1 MDAIRID
8 TAQNVGVDY
17 EVASLGDRGLA
28 WFFDGLI
35 LAGYILGVMLI
46 AQLVDM
52 DTWNMPGWFIMLVLG
67 LPYLL
72 YDLIC
77 EVTMN
82 GQSIGKRARKIK
94 VARLDGGRPG
104 LGQYIM
110 RQVLRPID
118 GFSYLGALVILIN
131 GRGQRLGDLAA
142 GTCVVSTRKRTSLDD
157 TLLVEVE
164 QGHVPLYPEAVRLTD
179 GQAQL
184 IKEVLYKNRGDNRAL
199 ILLQASE
206 KVQALL
212 NVRTDQRPQ
221 DFLLRVLK
229 DYVHLTGK

>member
-35 LAGYILGVMLI
+35 LAGYVIGVFILLGLGT
-46 AQLVDM
+46 LNF
-52 DTWNMPGWFIMLVLG
+52 WNYPGWLLAIIVG

-72 YDLIC
+72 YDLIS

-94 VARLDGGRPG
+94 VARLDGGRPS

-110 RQVLRPID
+110 RWVLRPID
-118 GFSYLGALVILIN
+118 SFSYLGALVILIN

-142 GTCVVSTRKRTSLDD
+142 GTCVVSMRKRTSLDD

-184 IKEVLYKNRGDNRAL
+184 VKEVLYKNRGDNRAL

>member
-28 WFFDGLI
+28 YFFDALI
-35 LAGYILGVMLI
+35 LVGYELGMLWLVFATDLHRVFPEWMGWI
-46 AQLVDM
+46 A
-52 DTWNMPGWFIMLVLG
+52 FG
-67 LPYLL
+67 LPIML
-72 YDLIC
+72 YDLIS
-77 EVTMN
+77 EVLMN

-94 VARLDGGRPG
+94 VARLDGGRPS

-118 GFSYLGALVILIN
+118 GISYLGALVILIN

-142 GTCVVSTRKRTSLDD
+142 GTCVVSMRKRTSLDD

-206 KVQALL
+206 KVQGLL

>member
-35 LAGYILGVMLI
+35 LAGYVIGVLVLLSLGTLNY
-46 AQLVDM
+46 
-52 DTWNMPGWFIMLVLG
+52 WNYPGWLLAIIIG

-72 YDLIC
+72 YDLIS
-77 EVTMN
+77 EVAMN

-94 VARLDGGRPG
+94 VARLDGGRPS

-118 GFSYLGALVILIN
+118 GISYLGALVILIN

-142 GTCVVSTRKRTSLDD
+142 GTCVVSMRKRTSLDD

-164 QGHVPLYPEAVRLTD
+164 PGHVPLYPEAVRLTD

>member
-35 LAGYILGVMLI
+35 LAGYVIGVFLLLGLGT
-46 AQLVDM
+46 LNY
-52 DTWNMPGWFIMLVLG
+52 WNYPGWLLAIIIG

-72 YDLIC
+72 YDLIS

-94 VARLDGGRPG
+94 VARMDGGRPS
-104 LGQYIM
+104 LGQYVM
-110 RQVLRPID
+110 RWVLRPID
-118 GFSYLGALVILIN
+118 SISYLGALVILIN

-142 GTCVVSTRKRTSLDD
+142 GTCVVSMRKRTSLDD
-157 TLLVEVE
+157 TLLVQVE

>member
-28 WFFDGLI
+28 WFFDGLV
-35 LAGYILGVMLI
+35 LVGYE
-46 AQLVDM
+46 
-52 DTWNMPGWFIMLVLG
+52 LG
-67 LPYLL
+67 LLWLVFAAELQRVFPDWVGWIIFGLPFML
-72 YDLIC
+72 YDLVS
-77 EVTMN
+77 EVLMN

-94 VARLDGGRPG
+94 VARLDGGRPS

-118 GFSYLGALVILIN
+118 GISYLGALVILIN

-142 GTCVVSTRKRTSLDD
+142 GTCVVSMRKRTSLDD
-157 TLLVEVE
+157 TLLVQVE

>member
-8 TAQNVGVDY
+8 TAHNVGVDY

-35 LAGYILGVMLI
+35 LAGYVIGVLVLFSLGTLNY
-46 AQLVDM
+46 
-52 DTWNMPGWFIMLVLG
+52 WNYPGWLLAITIG

-72 YDLIC
+72 YDLIS
-77 EVTMN
+77 EVAMN

-94 VARLDGGRPG
+94 VARLDGGRPS

-118 GFSYLGALVILIN
+118 GISYLGALVILIN

-142 GTCVVSTRKRTSLDD
+142 GTCVVSMRKRTTLDD
-157 TLLVEVE
+157 TLLVDVE

-199 ILLQASE
+199 ILLQASG

>member
-28 WFFDGLI
+28 WFFDRLI
-35 LAGYILGVMLI
+35 LAGYVIGVFILLGLGT
-46 AQLVDM
+46 LNY
-52 DTWNMPGWFIMLVLG
+52 WNYPGWLLAIIIG

-72 YDLIC
+72 YDLIS

-94 VARLDGGRPG
+94 VARLDGGRPN

-110 RQVLRPID
+110 RWVLRPID
-118 GFSYLGALVILIN
+118 SFSYIGALVILIN

-142 GTCVVSTRKRTSLDD
+142 GTCVVSMRKRTSLDD
-157 TLLVEVE
+157 TILVQVE

>member
-35 LAGYILGVMLI
+35 LAGYVIGVFILLGLGT
-46 AQLVDM
+46 LNY
-52 DTWNMPGWFIMLVLG
+52 WNYPGWLLAIIIG

-72 YDLIC
+72 YDLIS

-94 VARLDGGRPG
+94 VARLDGGRPS

-118 GFSYLGALVILIN
+118 GISYLGALVILIN

-142 GTCVVSTRKRTSLDD
+142 GTCVVSMRKRTSLDD
-157 TLLVEVE
+157 TLLVQVE